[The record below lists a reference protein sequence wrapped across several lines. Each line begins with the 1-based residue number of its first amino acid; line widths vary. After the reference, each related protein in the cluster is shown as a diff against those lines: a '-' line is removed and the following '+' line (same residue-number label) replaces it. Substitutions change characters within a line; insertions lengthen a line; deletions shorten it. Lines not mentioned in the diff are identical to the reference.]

1 MSALPKTGIL
11 GYGRF
16 GRALGGRLREA
27 GASVLAHDP
36 QAPPDPEVAAESI
49 EALVEASELLV
60 LAVPLVQMESVL
72 AELVPFL
79 GPHHVVMDVGS
90 VKTKPAAMLERVLG
104 AEIPW
109 VSTHPLFGPV
119 SLALGEPSRVVVC
132 PNPLHPEAVVRVT
145 ELYEELG
152 CEVISEDAATHDRI
166 MARTHALVY
175 FIAKGLLDA
184 DACVTSPLAPPSV
197 KAIART
203 VESVREDGG
212 HLFASLH
219 SENPFAGE
227 ARQEL
232 LDALTSVD
240 RALADQAQ
248 ADAEAPE
255 AGALRIQ
262 EAEGPPP
269 RLLEAREVI
278 DSIDDEILA
287 LLARRANVSLWAA
300 RVKAEVGRG
309 VRDPRREQE
318 LLETRRRAGGELGL
332 DENSVNDIFQAIL
345 RFSRGHQTQSEAG
358 APD

>member
-1 MSALPKTGIL
+1 MGALPDTGIL

-16 GRALGGRLREA
+16 GRALGERLREA
-27 GASVLAHDP
+27 GAQVLAHDP
-36 QAPPDPEVAAESI
+36 HSPPEPEVAADSV
-49 EALVEASELLV
+49 EALAEASELLV
-60 LAVPLVQMESVL
+60 LAVPLVHMEEVL

-79 GPHHVVMDVGS
+79 GPRHLVMDVGS
-90 VKTKPAAMLERVLG
+90 VKTRPAAMLERVLG
-104 AEIPW
+104 SDVPW
-109 VSTHPLFGPV
+109 VATHPLFGPV

-132 PNPLHPEAVVRVT
+132 PNPVHPAAVARVT
-145 ELYEELG
+145 ELYEDLG
-152 CEVISEDAATHDRI
+152 CEVISEDPVTHDRI

-184 DACVTSPLAPPSV
+184 NACVTSRLAPPSV

-232 LDALTSVD
+232 LEALGSVD
-240 RALADQAQ
+240 RALTDQAHADSPQ
-248 ADAEAPE
+248 AGP
-255 AGALRIQ
+255 LHIQ
-262 EAEGPPP
+262 EPEGPPP
-269 RLLEAREVI
+269 RLLEARDVI
-278 DSIDDEILA
+278 DGIDDEILA

-300 RVKAEVGRG
+300 RAKAEVGRG

-318 LLETRRRAGGELGL
+318 LLEARRRAGGELGL
-332 DENSVNDIFQAIL
+332 DERSVEDIFQAIL
-345 RFSRGHQTQSEAG
+345 RFSRGHQTQA
-358 APD
+358 